1 MSCAR
6 CAPGCR
12 CGDFSSKAAGL
23 PSLVS
28 IETVGD
34 ILSQAVKNT
43 AGRSEAVAAG
53 DLSPEELQAADERL
67 ANWLATTFSGGNP
80 HFASGEDWNP
90 NGLSLY
96 LQDAF
101 AEAIEATVGMVPED
115 PEEVICGAVAVF
127 MTELY
132 AFLSDFARGGFS
144 VTGAE
149 ATPMGAA
156 FINRWARLF
165 TGAPEEMIH

>member
-1 MSCAR
+1 MSYAR

-12 CGDFSSKAAGL
+12 CGDFSSKAARL

-67 ANWLATTFSGGNP
+67 ANWLATAFSGGEP
-80 HFASGEDWNP
+80 GFGSGVDWNP
-90 NGLSLY
+90 GGLSLF
-96 LQDAF
+96 LQDAL
-101 AEAIEATVGMVPED
+101 AEAIEATGGMVPED
-115 PEEVICGAVAVF
+115 PVEVICGAVAVF

-149 ATPMGAA
+149 APPMGAA
-156 FINRWARLF
+156 FIIRWARPF
-165 TGAPEEMIH
+165 TGAPE

>member
-96 LQDAF
+96 LQDAL

-132 AFLSDFARGGFS
+132 AFLSDFAHGGFS